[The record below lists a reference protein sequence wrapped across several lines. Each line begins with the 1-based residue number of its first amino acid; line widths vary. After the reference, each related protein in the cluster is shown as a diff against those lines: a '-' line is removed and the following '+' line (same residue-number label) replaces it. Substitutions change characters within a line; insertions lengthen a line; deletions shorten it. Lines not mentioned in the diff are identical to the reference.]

1 MIRSSP
7 SLQKSIYILFFSFL
21 VISGLYF
28 AQNFLIPLAISA
40 LLAMLFV
47 PLSRWLEN
55 KGISRMFAGV
65 ICVLIFLLGA
75 GAVIGLLSWQASGIS
90 EDLTEITRRI
100 SMIAED
106 IREFIARNIGI
117 STEKQKQWMLNQTN
131 GSSATLGM
139 AGLMLGSLMS
149 IIVHFILVLV
159 YLFLFIYYRAHLKK
173 FILMLVPLS
182 ETEETEKI
190 ISDAG
195 KVAQKYLSGLSS
207 MIVILWIMYAAGFSI
222 VGVKSALFFAIL
234 CGLLEILPFIG
245 NFTGTVITVLAVI
258 SQGGSNGMII
268 GVIVT
273 YLIIQF
279 IQTYFLEP
287 LVVGSEVNI
296 NPLFTILSIVF
307 MEIVWGVA
315 GMILA
320 IPMLGIVKI
329 ICDHVTPLKP
339 YGFLIGRARS
349 DKHPKV
355 IIKLQTWLGLNDK
368 VSRDS

>member
-1 MIRSSP
+1 
-7 SLQKSIYILFFSFL
+7 
-21 VISGLYF
+21 
-28 AQNFLIPLAISA
+28 
-40 LLAMLFV
+40 
-47 PLSRWLEN
+47 
-55 KGISRMFAGV
+55 
-65 ICVLIFLLGA
+65 
-75 GAVIGLLSWQASGIS
+75 
-90 EDLTEITRRI
+90 
-100 SMIAED
+100 
-106 IREFIARNIGI
+106 
-117 STEKQKQWMLNQTN
+117 MLNQTD
-131 GSSATLGM
+131 GSSATLDM
-139 AGLMLGSLMS
+139 AGLMLSSLMS
-149 IIVHFILVLV
+149 IFIHFILILV
-159 YLFLFIYYRAHLKK
+159 YLFLFIYYRSHLKK
-173 FILMLVPLS
+173 FILMLVPPD
-182 ETEETEKI
+182 ETDETEKI

-195 KVAQKYLSGLSS
+195 KVAQKYISGLSS

-222 VGVKSALFFAIL
+222 VGVKSALFFAVL

-245 NFTGTVITVLAVI
+245 NFTGTVITALAVI

-296 NPLFTILSIVF
+296 NPLFTILIIVF
-307 MEIVWGVA
+307 MEIIWGVA

-349 DKHPKV
+349 DKHPRIV
-355 IIKLQTWLGLNDK
+355 IKLQNWLGLNDK
-368 VSRDS
+368 ASTNS

>member
-1 MIRSSP
+1 M
-7 SLQKSIYILFFSFL
+7 LAGL
-21 VISGLYF
+21 IS
-28 AQNFLIPLAISA
+28 
-40 LLAMLFV
+40 
-47 PLSRWLEN
+47 
-55 KGISRMFAGV
+55 
-65 ICVLIFLLGA
+65 VLIFLMGT
-75 GAVIGLLSWQASGIS
+75 GVVIGILSWQANGIS

-100 SMIAED
+100 GMIAD
-106 IREFIARNIGI
+106 DLREFIARTIGI
-117 STEKQKQWMLNQTN
+117 SAEKQKQWMLNQTN
-131 GSSATLGM
+131 GSSATLDM
-139 AGLMLGSLMS
+139 AGLMLSSLMS
-149 IIVHFILVLV
+149 IFIHFILILV
-159 YLFLFIYYRAHLKK
+159 YLFLFIYYRSHLKK
-173 FILMLVPLS
+173 FILMLVPPD
-182 ETEETEKI
+182 EKEETEKI

-195 KVAQKYLSGLSS
+195 KVAQKYISGLSS

-222 VGVKSALFFAIL
+222 VGVKSALFFAVL

-245 NFTGTVITVLAVI
+245 NFTGTVITALAVI
-258 SQGGSNGMII
+258 SQGGSNGMIV

-296 NPLFTILSIVF
+296 NPLFTILIIVF
-307 MEIVWGVA
+307 MEIIWGVA

-349 DKHPKV
+349 DKHPRIV
-355 IIKLQTWLGLNDK
+355 IKLRTWLGLNNK
-368 VSRDS
+368 ASTNS

>member
-1 MIRSSP
+1 
-7 SLQKSIYILFFSFL
+7 
-21 VISGLYF
+21 
-28 AQNFLIPLAISA
+28 
-40 LLAMLFV
+40 
-47 PLSRWLEN
+47 
-55 KGISRMFAGV
+55 
-65 ICVLIFLLGA
+65 
-75 GAVIGLLSWQASGIS
+75 
-90 EDLTEITRRI
+90 
-100 SMIAED
+100 
-106 IREFIARNIGI
+106 
-117 STEKQKQWMLNQTN
+117 
-131 GSSATLGM
+131 
-139 AGLMLGSLMS
+139 
-149 IIVHFILVLV
+149 
-159 YLFLFIYYRAHLKK
+159 
-173 FILMLVPLS
+173 MLVPLS
-182 ETEETEKI
+182 ETDETEKI

-195 KVAQKYLSGLSS
+195 KVAQKYISGLSS

-222 VGVKSALFFAIL
+222 VGVKSAIFFAIL

-296 NPLFTILSIVF
+296 NPLFTILIIVF

-329 ICDHVTPLKP
+329 ICDHVTQLKP

-349 DKHPKV
+349 DKHPRIV
-355 IIKLQTWLGLNDK
+355 IKLRNWLGLNNK
-368 VSRDS
+368 VSTNS

>member
-1 MIRSSP
+1 
-7 SLQKSIYILFFSFL
+7 
-21 VISGLYF
+21 
-28 AQNFLIPLAISA
+28 
-40 LLAMLFV
+40 
-47 PLSRWLEN
+47 
-55 KGISRMFAGV
+55 
-65 ICVLIFLLGA
+65 
-75 GAVIGLLSWQASGIS
+75 
-90 EDLTEITRRI
+90 
-100 SMIAED
+100 
-106 IREFIARNIGI
+106 
-117 STEKQKQWMLNQTN
+117 MLNQTN

-149 IIVHFILVLV
+149 IFIHFILILV

-173 FILMLVPLS
+173 FILMLVPPG
-182 ETEETEKI
+182 ETDETEKI

-195 KVAQKYLSGLSS
+195 KVAQKYISGLSS

-222 VGVKSALFFAIL
+222 VGVKSAIFFAIL

-296 NPLFTILSIVF
+296 NPLFTILIIVF

-349 DKHPKV
+349 DKHLKV

-368 VSRDS
+368 ASRDS